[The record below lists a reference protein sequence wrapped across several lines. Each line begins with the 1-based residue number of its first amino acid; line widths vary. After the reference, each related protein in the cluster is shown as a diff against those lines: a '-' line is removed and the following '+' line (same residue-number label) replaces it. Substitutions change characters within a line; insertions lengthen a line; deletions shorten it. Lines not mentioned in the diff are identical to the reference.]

1 MHALEHFVEGAV
13 KVAMPC
19 DAATKDRFEISEI
32 SDVDDL
38 IDAMH
43 ECAHQIPGMIQV
55 GTVHARWGRCASI
68 AIIFSTMFTRD
79 FTRPADNA
87 EHHNGR

>member
-1 MHALEHFVEGAV
+1 ML
-13 KVAMPC
+13 C
-19 DAATKDRFEISEI
+19 DTATKDRFEISEI

-55 GTVHARWGRCASI
+55 GTVHAPWGHCASI
-68 AIIFSTMFTRD
+68 AIIFSHNVYARFYPTREQCR
-79 FTRPADNA
+79 TSQRALK
-87 EHHNGR
+87 